1 MPQVCKFASSSCV
14 FCIALEYLAARLCIS
29 KMNLYIKY
37 THLEAMQIIFPQSFG
52 LTNAAKALLF
62 ITLIQ
67 LFQHIISVALL
78 LL

>member
-1 MPQVCKFASSSCV
+1 MPQVYKFASSSCI
-14 FCIALEYLAARLCIS
+14 FCIALEYLVERLCIS

-37 THLEAMQIIFPQSFG
+37 THLVAMQIIFPQSFG

-62 ITLIQ
+62 ITVIQ
-67 LFQHIISVALL
+67 LFQHIIFVALL